1 MTRRD
6 LKRECNNSKNDY
18 LNKRFLIDSPM
29 THSNKHYHIPLSRLL
44 KIRKAIRQYGLVE
57 LLDKLS
63 LSAKAKLVVR
73 VLFGKAKQHYA
84 LSRGERIRL
93 CLQDLGPVF
102 IKFGQALSTRP
113 DILPADIA
121 EELTKLQDQVP
132 PFSSAD
138 AMHIVRNNLS
148 KPFDE
153 IFTSFD
159 ETPLASA
166 SVAQVHA
173 CVLKDGTHAIT
184 KIVRPGIRTVIEE
197 DLAVLYKIA
206 QLAND
211 HWEQGPRL
219 RPLEVVAEYDRTIHG
234 ELDMRIEASNGARM
248 RNNFV
253 DSNLIYVPEIY
264 DDYVT
269 EQILVMERIYGTSIR
284 DIDTL
289 IAKGIDLKK
298 LAYDGV
304 ETFFK
309 QAFEDNYFHADMH
322 PGNVFVSDEGQY
334 QAIDFGIMGTLT
346 DEDKNYLAENFIAFF
361 NRDYKG
367 VADAHIRA
375 GWVPSKTKIDDF
387 EEAIRNVCDPIFAK
401 KISEISFGNF
411 LFDLFQTARKF
422 EMPIQPQL
430 VLLQKTLLN
439 IEGLGRQLYDDLD
452 LWDTAKPFLE
462 KWMAEQI
469 GPKAMLKKMKHELPM
484 WQKNVPLL
492 PRLIQDSANNST
504 MLRIEVDSQQQRLDM
519 MENHLHRL
527 VRAQKRNDSLLLST
541 IAAGSSYLLS
551 YFCFENH
558 AIEPAMLVSSLIFA
572 GSFILLSFVK
582 RKK

>member
-1 MTRRD
+1 MAH
-6 LKRECNNSKNDY
+6 SK
-18 LNKRFLIDSPM
+18 
-29 THSNKHYHIPLSRLL
+29 KHYHIPLSRLL
-44 KIRKAIRQYGLVE
+44 NIRKAIRKYGLVV
-57 LLDKLS
+57 LFDNLALS
-63 LSAKAKLVVR
+63 PKAKLAIR
-73 VLFGKAKQHYA
+73 VLFGKAKSEYPQ
-84 LSRGERIRL
+84 SRGERIRL

-102 IKFGQALSTRP
+102 VKFGQALSTRP

-121 EELTKLQDQVP
+121 DELTKLQDQVP
-132 PFSSAD
+132 PFSSKEALR
-138 AMHIVRNNLS
+138 IVKANLP

-153 IFTSFD
+153 VFSKFD
-159 ETPLASA
+159 EEPLASA

-173 CVLKDGTHAIT
+173 CTLKDGTEAIT
-184 KIVRPGIRTVIEE
+184 KIVRPGIKAVIEE

-211 HWEQGPRL
+211 HWEPGPRL

-234 ELDMRIEASNGARM
+234 ELDMRIEAANGARM
-248 RNNFV
+248 RGNFV
-253 DSNLIYVPEIY
+253 NSDLIYVPDIY
-264 DDYVT
+264 EQYVT
-269 EQILVMERIYGTSIR
+269 EHILVMERIYGTSIR

-322 PGNVFVSDEGQY
+322 PGNIFVSDAGQY
-334 QAIDFGIMGTLT
+334 QAIDFGIMGTLS

-375 GWVPSKTKIDDF
+375 GWVPSKTRIDEF
-387 EEAIRNVCDPIFAK
+387 EDAIQKVCDPIFAK
-401 KISEISFGNF
+401 KISEISFGNV

-422 EMPIQPQL
+422 EMPVQPQL

-462 KWMAEQI
+462 RWMAEQL
-469 GPKAMLKKMKHELPM
+469 GPKAMLNSFKKELPM
-484 WQKNVPLL
+484 WQKNLPKL
-492 PRLIQDSANNST
+492 PRLALDAANNSN
-504 MLRIEVDSQQQRLDM
+504 MLRIELDAQKQQLNT
-519 MENHLHRL
+519 MEKNIERL
-527 VRAQKRNDSLLLST
+527 VSSEKRNSSLLLS
-541 IAAGSSYLLS
+541 AFVAGSVYLFSYVCLDNHQTEPALIASGLLFITSFVLLS
-551 YFCFENH
+551 
-558 AIEPAMLVSSLIFA
+558 I
-572 GSFILLSFVK
+572 VK